1 MVWFHKDLDPKG
13 ILSNCDYNL
22 VRKSIKDGV
31 VKLLRTRK
39 LLSTRQRVKSIKNS
53 KDERVRQSNNFAN
66 SKLWTIFRAWLISR
80 QFIALGQLIAVRS
93 RHSVNMEIT
102 NYFFVFNFPERRCH
116 GSFDAFIS
124 NFLKEK
130 FILRSTLPCNLAI
143 ITFWT
148 YCGWTPCCIPGS
160 TG

>member
-1 MVWFHKDLDPKG
+1 M
-13 ILSNCDYNL
+13 
-22 VRKSIKDGV
+22 
-31 VKLLRTRK
+31 
-39 LLSTRQRVKSIKNS
+39 
-53 KDERVRQSNNFAN
+53 
-66 SKLWTIFRAWLISR
+66 WTIFRAWLISR

-143 ITFWT
+143 IINSHLSYTWLKCHLVSVSNSLFKLWIKFLNENT
-148 YCGWTPCCIPGS
+148 SIGLSRRYTASFITLATTDLS
-160 TG
+160 NFYFSFDLASIHTSNSFEL